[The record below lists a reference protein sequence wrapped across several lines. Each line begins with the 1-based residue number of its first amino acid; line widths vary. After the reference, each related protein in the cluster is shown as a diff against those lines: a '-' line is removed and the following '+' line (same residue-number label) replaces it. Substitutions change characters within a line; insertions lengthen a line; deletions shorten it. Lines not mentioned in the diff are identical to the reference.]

1 MTDVVDVSAILP
13 DYPESN
19 TSGYTYVVPLNLR
32 KFLSQKD
39 IMQGVCEHVLVISCQ
54 LDTD

>member
-19 TSGYTYVVPLNLR
+19 ASGYTYVVPLNPR
-32 KFLSQKD
+32 KPLGQKD
-39 IMQGVCEHVLVISCQ
+39 IMQGVREGYIYCS
-54 LDTD
+54 